1 MKSLISALRRAI
13 FPKVWVVTLSND
25 YGQTL
30 CHTICARS
38 YRAALR
44 EADSMMDSDWYSA
57 AVHPAVFP

>member
-13 FPKVWVVTLSND
+13 SPKVWVVTLSND

-44 EADSMMDSDWYSA
+44 EADSMMDSD
-57 AVHPAVFP
+57 